1 MPTLINLKS
10 HYSPLYYLAAL
21 GAGGLAVSF
30 FMYLNFLIP
39 HPGLPMVT
47 ADVLIAH
54 SSANPWHIPFILL
67 AIMGI
72 VYFAYQHIMLL
83 IWNIREFNAFKSTN
97 AFGDLC
103 QTNGEVS
110 LMALPLTYAMSIN
123 VGFVLGAT
131 FVPGLWSVIEWL
143 FPGALAGFLAVG
155 IYALRLYGAYF
166 TRLMIKANFS
176 PEANNNFSQLIAIF
190 AFSMIAVG
198 FAAPGAM
205 SSIPLVSAIGIFGAI
220 FFAVTAIGL
229 GVLKIIFAM
238 RDIFA
243 QGIHA
248 ETSVSLWVMI
258 PILTLLGITAIR
270 ITFGVAHNFMGE
282 HHAANWLIFLL
293 TSTILALQ
301 LIFGWIGYKV
311 MKEVGYF
318 DTYIHGDAK
327 SPVSFAIICP
337 GVALFVFGVFFIM
350 LGLVENNIVT
360 LYSPL
365 FYALFA
371 VLAWVQWLT
380 IKTYWIL
387 RAKHLYM

>member
-1 MPTLINLKS
+1 MPTLVNLKS
-10 HYSPLYYLAAL
+10 QYSPLYYLASL

-39 HPGLPMVT
+39 HPGSPMVT
-47 ADVLIAH
+47 ADILIAY
-54 SSANPWHIPFILL
+54 SKANLLHLPLILL
-67 AIMGI
+67 AIGGI
-72 VYFAYQHIMLL
+72 IYFAYQHIMLL
-83 IWNIREFNAFKSTN
+83 VWNVREFKAFKSTS
-97 AFGDLC
+97 AYKSLSES
-103 QTNGEVS
+103 NGEVS
-110 LMALPLTYAMSIN
+110 LMAMPLTYAMSIN

-131 FVPGLWSVIEWL
+131 FVPGLWGIIEWL
-143 FPGALAGFLAVG
+143 FPAALAGFLGIG
-155 IYALRLYGAYF
+155 IYALRIYGSYF

-205 SSIPLVSAIGIFGAI
+205 SGTPLVSAIGIFGAI

-243 QGIHA
+243 QGINP

-282 HHAANWLIFLL
+282 SHAANWFIFLL

-318 DTYIHGDAK
+318 QTYIHGDAK

-337 GVALFVFGVFFIM
+337 GVALFVFGIFFVM
-350 LGLVENNIVT
+350 LGLVANNVIT

-371 VLAWVQWLT
+371 LLAWVQFLT
-380 IKTYWIL
+380 IKTFLTL
-387 RAKHLYM
+387 RSKLLYA

>member
-1 MPTLINLKS
+1 MPTLVNLKS
-10 HYSPLYYLAAL
+10 QYSPLYYLAAL

-47 ADVLIAH
+47 ADVLLVH
-54 SSANPWHIPFILL
+54 GSENLWHIPFILL
-67 AIMGI
+67 AIAGI
-72 VYFAYQHIMLL
+72 IYFSYQHILLL
-83 IWNIREFNAFKSTN
+83 IWNIREFNAFKTTE
-97 AFGDLC
+97 AFEDLSK
-103 QTNGEVS
+103 TNGEVA
-110 LMALPLTYAMSIN
+110 LMAVPLTYAMSIN

-143 FPGALAGFLAVG
+143 FPGALFGFLAVG
-155 IYALRLYGAYF
+155 IYALKLYGAYF
-166 TRLMIKANFS
+166 TRLMIKANFT
-176 PEANNNFSQLIAIF
+176 PETNNNFSQLIAIF

-205 SSIPLVSAIGIFGAI
+205 SGIPLVSAIGIFGAI

-229 GVLKIIFAM
+229 GVLKIIFEM

-243 QGIHA
+243 QGINA

-282 HHAANWLIFLL
+282 HSAANWVIFLL
-293 TSTILALQ
+293 SSTILALQ

-318 DTYIHGDAK
+318 KTYIYGSTK

-337 GVALFVFGVFFIM
+337 GVAFFVFGVFFIM
-350 LGLVENNIVT
+350 LGLVANNIVS

-371 VLAWVQWLT
+371 ILAWVQWLT
-380 IKTYWIL
+380 IKIFWIL
-387 RAKHLYM
+387 RSKLLYM